1 LSQSKLNTLETQKK
15 KITLTDGSRLMIE
28 GLAQAGVDTFVAYPI
43 TPSNWMYKYG
53 KERFP
58 QFYAA
63 PDEITT
69 LQWMAGLA
77 ATGRF
82 VATSS
87 AFPGIALMV
96 ESINMAYAMELPM
109 VIIITQRLGPSTGSA
124 TTGAQGDL
132 AILNGIISGN
142 FPIPVISPSNFE
154 DAWDLSAKAAEI
166 AVKFRTPVFLLTSKE
181 MVMYQKSFDLNS
193 LKPIEK
199 IEIKEPVITG
209 DYKPYKATKDM
220 VPPFLALGNEQHL
233 TRITASTHDEDA
245 NIRKNDPE
253 ALANTQRLHDK
264 FIKRIDELTIY
275 DYQQQKDANKLIVTW
290 GITADAARDAVAELK
305 AEGENVDLLVVK
317 ALLPVSPKIYEI
329 IDQYDEVIIAE
340 ENITGQYKEI
350 LFGYRPV
357 DKIKQVNKMGNMITP
372 EEIINIVKTR
382 Q

>member
-1 LSQSKLNTLETQKK
+1 MSQSNINTLKTNTKK
-15 KITLTDGSRLMIE
+15 TTLIDGSRLMIE

-63 PDEITT
+63 PDEIST

-77 ATGRF
+77 ASGRF

-132 AILNGIISGN
+132 AILKGIISGG
-142 FPIPVISPSNFE
+142 FPIPVFSPSDFE
-154 DAWDLSAKAAEI
+154 DAWELSAKAAETAI
-166 AVKFRTPVFLLTSKE
+166 KFRTPVFLLTSKE
-181 MVMYQKSFDLNS
+181 MVMYQKSFDINR
-193 LKPIEK
+193 LKPISK
-199 IEIKEPVITG
+199 VDRTQPKITG
-209 DYKPYKATKDM
+209 DYKPYKADASL
-220 VPPFLALGNEQHL
+220 VPPLLALGNDQHL
-233 TRITASTHDEDA
+233 TRITASTHDENA

-253 ALANTQRLHDK
+253 ALANTQRLNDK

-275 DYQQQKDANKLIVTW
+275 DLDQQKKSDKLLVTW
-290 GITADAARDAVAELK
+290 GITADAARDAVNILK
-305 AEGENVDLLVVK
+305 ENGTDVDLLVVK
-317 ALLPVSPKIYEI
+317 SLLPVSPKIYEI
-329 IDQYDEVIIAE
+329 LDQYDQIIIAE

-350 LFGYRPV
+350 LFGVRP
-357 DKIKQVNKMGNMITP
+357 INNLTQVNKMGNMITP
-372 EEIINIVKTR
+372 EEIVEAIIN
-382 Q
+382 